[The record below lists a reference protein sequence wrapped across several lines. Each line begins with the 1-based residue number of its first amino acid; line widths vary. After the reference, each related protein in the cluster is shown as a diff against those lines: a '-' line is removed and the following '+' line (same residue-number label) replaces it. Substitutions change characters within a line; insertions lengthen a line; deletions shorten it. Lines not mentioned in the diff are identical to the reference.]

1 MADPLSFIAS
11 LIAVGTLTVRV
22 ATLVKHALHYADEVI
37 ALEDELEDLKA
48 LAKQFETLCREQWPR
63 EHQTSIDEAKQIL
76 QDCIEKRLQN
86 LQSLLAKHFGK
97 SKLRLKSVSWAIMRR
112 KINTEREGLRIGKER
127 LLNVFHLINTSTTRS
142 LSFQPTQLSIELAH
156 IRDSQDRN
164 FRDIV
169 ARLEQSPVPR
179 DDIQTVLQMLHQ
191 VQLGVDKMTRKL
203 IHSGDSLQKQ
213 LSPNNGNNLTPNIL
227 EPMPSALAT
236 PNSNT
241 QQVFP
246 LLNCILEGRESKCA
260 LWCTCACHSSSKH
273 LSLPTTLERLTGQLL
288 IGFSVYPWLRPR
300 CNLQKCKRSSE
311 TRIRL
316 RYKFPAW
323 WFLRY
328 SISLLAQ
335 PRDRGITL
343 RFQQVR
349 PFDADVFEMV
359 AHGRLEALRSAISLK
374 AASIYDVEDTGGHTL
389 LHRALITRNVDMIDF
404 LLKQGAD
411 ILAVNQKKNS
421 AADIFWRNWLSN
433 GMPETAYGRL
443 VSHFTDTTFIEEGEF
458 TIIHKIIFQQ
468 SNASLDQMLVD
479 LPHLVNQQDA
489 YGLTPLHWAATRGDL
504 QAIDTLLKHNANI
517 HIVERGGSTPLI

>member
-1 MADPLSFIAS
+1 M
-11 LIAVGTLTVRV
+11 TVRV

-246 LLNCILEGRESKCA
+246 LLNCLLEGRESKCA